1 MIMLTEH
8 DQRRTLKKEKSNYE
22 KGMDMNNENCKPK
35 TIIRINIKS
44 SLIWCDE
51 NLLAYS

>member
-8 DQRRTLKKEKSNYE
+8 DQRRTLKKEKSSYE
-22 KGMDMNNENCKPK
+22 KELDMIDENCKPK

-44 SLIWCDE
+44 ILIWCDE
-51 NLLAYS
+51 NPLPYS